1 MGDINKGTR
10 IELVRRI
17 IMAAAV
23 VLGIGFIGY
32 VAPTMITL
40 QWVDF
45 PREQAG
51 ELDSPYGFVSE
62 EDKRLAALPLDEYIA
77 QITGGR
83 TLNLDP
89 GQWAAFFEQ
98 VYLASSGQ
106 YAQST
111 YGDRVSDMDKRW
123 YYSPDAKTVQ
133 VFFRPDELPA
143 ASWGLSQHMDTVYL
157 SLPDQSGISYIRS
170 VYWDYTDP
178 YNRPYNQPPA
188 GMLYPLR
195 TAGVIVLIVGIILAL
210 ALPRRRP
217 EAGDIA
223 YRAGS
228 ITAGDFVGLMLF
240 GAFFSMPVLINEG
253 SMQVFGDLWIITVV
267 MMFMASFG
275 VLILYTNGWHASY
288 RLKLLPE
295 GLFRTTFKG
304 VDRYYYSD
312 ISSVE
317 EVLLVYPKWF
327 LWAFRIIMLFS
338 LLSGKGA
345 TTSTAGPYLL
355 AESASYAGLLIKR
368 RDGRP
373 LYIWYADQMGNVI
386 LPGYEQVIN
395 ECQQRKIA
403 YNNEPQ
409 VVHGF
414 MYMK

>member
-1 MGDINKGTR
+1 MNDINKGTR

-23 VLGIGFIGY
+23 MLGIGFIGY
-32 VAPTMITL
+32 VAPAMITL
-40 QWVDF
+40 EWVDF
-45 PREQAG
+45 AREQAG
-51 ELDSPYGFVSE
+51 ELESPYGFITE
-62 EDKRLAALPLDEYIA
+62 EDKRLAALPLEEYIA
-77 QITGGR
+77 EITGGK

-89 GQWAAFFEQ
+89 GQWGDFFQQ

-106 YAQST
+106 YVGST
-111 YGDRVSDMDKRW
+111 YGDRISDMDKRW
-123 YYSPDAKTVQ
+123 YFSPEEKSVQ

-143 ASWGLSQHMDTVYL
+143 SSWGLSRHLDTVYL
-157 SLPDQSGISYIRS
+157 SLINQNGVSYIES
-170 VYWDYTDP
+170 IYWDYTDP

-188 GMLYPLR
+188 RMLYPLR
-195 TAGVIVLIVGIILAL
+195 TAGVAVLIAGIILAL

-240 GAFFSMPVLINEG
+240 GVFLALPVLISEG
-253 SMQVFGDLWIITVV
+253 STQVFGDLWIITVV
-267 MMFMASFG
+267 MIFMASFG
-275 VLILYTNGWHASY
+275 VMVLYANGWHASY

-304 VDRYYYSD
+304 VDQYYYSD

-327 LWAFRIIMLFS
+327 LWAFRILMLFA
-338 LLSGKGA
+338 LLTGKGA
-345 TTSTAGPYLL
+345 STSTAGPYLL
-355 AESASYAGLLIKR
+355 AESASYAGLLVKN

-395 ECQQRKIA
+395 ECRQRGIV
-403 YNNEPQ
+403 YNDEPR
-409 VVHGF
+409 VVQGF